1 MPFLFSIFFALL
13 VVYVQGCGA
22 EPKEAETEHLEEAE
36 VEVYEDIGDKNTE
49 INYSTS
55 VLAQFER
62 ELTSIIRKVSPS
74 VVTVFATQES
84 PGGFFDEFDFP
95 FRFPFDIPR
104 QRRSLGSGVIVRY
117 DEDRNVF
124 YILTNNH
131 VVQDADIIRVGF
143 DRHTEKRGKLVGRD
157 PKTDIAV
164 IEVSA
169 EGIKNPK
176 SRVAKLGNS
185 DKVRVGQ
192 LVIAIGN
199 PYGLERTITV
209 GVVSALRRS
218 IGITQYENFIQTD
231 APINPGNSGGPLIN
245 IKGEVIGINTA
256 IVAEGQGLGFAIP
269 INLAKWVMDQLIER
283 GEVVRGWLGV
293 IIQEITPE
301 IGEAINVKEGI
312 LIAQVIKDSPA
323 EKAGLKVGDI
333 IIELNG
339 KKIDSVRELQLLIMR
354 TPPGTEVTLTVIR
367 KGKKKKITVKVGRLP
382 EEKERVLDKEKG
394 RSLGI
399 NIRNL
404 TPEEKARYGVESGVK
419 VIAVTPRSLAYY
431 SGLRPGDI
439 ILAVNNKQIED
450 VDEFISMIDEL
461 RDAGREKALLL
472 VRRGDTNIYL
482 VLRLR

>member
-1 MPFLFSIFFALL
+1 MPLFLPVLL
-13 VVYVQGCGA
+13 MSLFIYVQGCTA
-22 EPKEAETEHLEEAE
+22 KPS
-36 VEVYEDIGDKNTE
+36 NTE
-49 INYSTS
+49 QAIEEEVTVTDQTEEKEENIEYGNS
-55 VLAQFER
+55 VLAQFEK
-62 ELTSIIRKVSPS
+62 ELTGIIRKVSPS
-74 VVTVFATQES
+74 VVTVFATQEGGS
-84 PGGFFDEFDFP
+84 GFFDEFDFP

-104 QRRSLGSGVIVRY
+104 QRRSLGSGVIVKY
-117 DEDRNVF
+117 EKKKNVF

-164 IEVSA
+164 IEVGA
-169 EGIKNPK
+169 EGIKDPEK
-176 SRVAKLGNS
+176 RVAKLGNS

-245 IKGEVIGINTA
+245 IRGEVIGINTA

-269 INLAKWVMDQLIER
+269 INLARWVMDQLIEK
-283 GEVVRGWLGV
+283 GEVIRGWLGV

-301 IGEAINVKEGI
+301 IAETIEVKEGI
-312 LIAQVIKDSPA
+312 LIAQVMKGSPA
-323 EKAGLKVGDI
+323 DEAGLRVGDI

-339 KKIDSVRELQLLIMR
+339 KKIDSVRELQLKIMR
-354 TPPGTEVTLTVIR
+354 TRPGTEVTLTIVR
-367 KGKKKKITVKVGRLP
+367 KGKKKKVKVKVGRLP
-382 EEKERVLDKEKG
+382 EQKERVFDKEQGKN
-394 RSLGI
+394 LGI

-419 VIAVTPRSLAYY
+419 VITVAPRSLAYY

-439 ILAVNNKQIED
+439 IMAVNNKQIED
-450 VDEFISMIDEL
+450 VDEFISMIEDMRE
-461 RDAGREKALLL
+461 AGREKALLL
-472 VRRGDTNIYL
+472 IRRGDTNIYL